1 MRKLLLAATFAF
13 TTSLFA
19 LDKVPGKVTQRKFI
33 EEVAISDIGGNS
45 MKVVRWA
52 VSPSVS
58 VFNHTGA
65 PVELVFS
72 HASAQINAA
81 LEPVK
86 FQVSVLEPNST
97 AAPLKIVYCN
107 RDQFPQTLKKYGA
120 QQIGGRF
127 WAYYRWWDSRYQ
139 VERAVAVISVEQG
152 SEAQAKES
160 TLRAL
165 MILLGFGGWSNE
177 MVDSV
182 LGPNR
187 QQPRTELTDFDKKL
201 LPFFFKNV
209 QPGWEAFQVR
219 RAFDKAWP

>member
-1 MRKLLLAATFAF
+1 MR
-13 TTSLFA
+13 
-19 LDKVPGKVTQRKFI
+19 P
-33 EEVAISDIGGNS
+33 
-45 MKVVRWA
+45 
-52 VSPSVS
+52 
-58 VFNHTGA
+58 
-65 PVELVFS
+65 
-72 HASAQINAA
+72 AQINAA
-81 LEPVK
+81 LEPAK
-86 FQVSVLEPNST
+86 FQVSVLQPNSP

-120 QQIGGRF
+120 QQVGGRF

-160 TLRAL
+160 TLQAL
-165 MILLGFGGWSNE
+165 MVLLGFGGWSGE
-177 MVDSV
+177 VIDSV

-201 LPFFFKNV
+201 LPFFFKNM